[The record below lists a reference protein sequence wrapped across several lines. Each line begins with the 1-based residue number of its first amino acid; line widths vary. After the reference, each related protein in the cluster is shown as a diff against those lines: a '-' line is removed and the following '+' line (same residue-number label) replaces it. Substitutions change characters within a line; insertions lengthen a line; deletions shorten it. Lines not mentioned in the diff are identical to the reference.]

1 MTSIHKCTYVNVAE
15 KPLEGNIY
23 SNDYYAKN
31 KYQTKLHPQKHE
43 KKKKQFKKKQNR
55 TIKTKHKA
63 TNEQQKT
70 QFLCVFLLHC
80 FQLLVKGHVLN
91 P

>member
-1 MTSIHKCTYVNVAE
+1 MLKMTFIHKCMYVNVAE

-43 KKKKQFKKKQNR
+43 KNNLKRNKTKQNDQN
-55 TIKTKHKA
+55 KVQSYK
-63 TNEQQKT
+63 
-70 QFLCVFLLHC
+70 
-80 FQLLVKGHVLN
+80 
-91 P
+91 